1 MESNWVIT
9 DMRRVFDGEFKP
21 GVIAKKNTGRHSD
34 CFVYFVYGRAEYRF
48 DGYSFTASPQ
58 NFIYLAKDSLYEIC
72 VLEKSR
78 FICIDF
84 DFSDVAF
91 LRKSAAFVSNSQAL
105 KSRFQNTLH
114 IWNTKQPHAFPQAFS
129 HTYSL
134 YVEAVKAEK
143 RLYVKKNRTASEMVS
158 YICQHYTEHD
168 FTVTKLAERFE
179 MSETHIRRLFEQ
191 SVHTSPL
198 RYIHAL
204 RLDKAKNMLLV
215 SNYSIAEIA
224 LSVGFDDPYYFSRF
238 FKRETGMSPS
248 EYRK

>member
-1 MESNWVIT
+1 MESNWVIM
-9 DMRRVFDGEFKP
+9 DIQRVFDGEFKP
-21 GVIAKKNTGRHSD
+21 GVIAKKDTGRHCD

-58 NFIYLAKDSLYEIC
+58 NFIYLAKDSIYEIR
-72 VLEKSR
+72 VLEKSS

-84 DFSDVAF
+84 NFSDATE
-91 LRKSAAFVSNSQAL
+91 LRKSAAFVSNPQTL
-105 KSRFQNTLH
+105 KNRFQNTLH
-114 IWNTKQPHAFPQAFS
+114 VRNAKEPYAFPQAFS

-134 YVEAVKAEK
+134 YAEAVKAEK
-143 RLYVKKNRTASEMVS
+143 RLYVKKNRTVSEMIS
-158 YICQHYTEHD
+158 HICQHYTEHD
-168 FTVTKLAERFE
+168 FTVAKLAEHFG

-191 SVHTSPL
+191 SAHTSPL

-215 SNYSIAEIA
+215 SNYSITEIA
-224 LSVGFDDPYYFSRF
+224 FSVGFEDPYYFSRF